1 MYHLLNNNDHDDDD
15 NNNND
20 GKVDNYSERIEM
32 SILYFIINENFLYN
46 LPVRMTTAKQ
56 APSTTKEPLKMI
68 FLASNA
74 FGSEAITLLSTG
86 SDSPVIIA

>member
-15 NNNND
+15 NNND
-20 GKVDNYSERIEM
+20 RKVDKYSERIEM
-32 SILYFIINENFLYN
+32 SISYFIIDENFICN
-46 LPVRMTTAKQ
+46 SPVRMTTAKQ